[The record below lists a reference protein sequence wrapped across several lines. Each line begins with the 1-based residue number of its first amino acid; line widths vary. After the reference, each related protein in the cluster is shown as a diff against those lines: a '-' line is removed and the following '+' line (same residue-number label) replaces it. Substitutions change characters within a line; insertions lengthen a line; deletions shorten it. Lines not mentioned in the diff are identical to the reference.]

1 MEPLVLPCPA
11 CRSLNRVPADRLGD
25 VPVCATCRAHL
36 LGAPVELDGASFARI
51 VGATTLPVVV
61 DFWAGWCGPCRQM
74 APNFAAAAQELA
86 GRVVFAKVDT
96 EAAASV
102 AAQFNVQSIPTMV
115 LLQGG
120 REVRRISGALPK
132 AQIVRWLTQG

>member
-1 MEPLVLPCPA
+1 MQNLVVPCPA
-11 CRSLNRVPADRLGD
+11 CRALNRVPADRLGD

-36 LGAPVELDGASFARI
+36 LGKPVELDGGSFDRI
-51 VGATTLPVVV
+51 VAAVNVPVVV

-74 APNFAAAAQELA
+74 APDFAAAAQDLA

-96 EAAASV
+96 EAAPDV
-102 AAQFNVQSIPTMV
+102 AARFAVQSIPTLV

-132 AQIVRWLTQG
+132 AQIVRWVTQG